1 MTKSWRHEVTLAAVA
16 LAATAGLGSGA
27 SAAESGATLQ
37 PYKVRYQ
44 VSYRGLSG
52 GQIEATLK
60 RGATP
65 GLWIYET
72 RAFPN
77 LLGRLAVSTAARER
91 STILINA
98 TDVRPLTFD
107 FNDGGND
114 PTKRIKHAF
123 DWGAGQVQGEAKG
136 KPFTLAATPGAQDTA
151 SVQAAMI
158 VELLAG
164 HTPTGFRILTG
175 KNMHDYKYWSE
186 GRQQIVTPL
195 GSLDCEVWASQ
206 RPGSN
211 RVSRM
216 WHAPSFGYM
225 PVQAIQFRNGN
236 PEVQLKVVTLER

>member
-1 MTKSWRHEVTLAAVA
+1 MKSWRHNLAVVAVA
-16 LAATAGLGSGA
+16 VAATVGLGAGA
-27 SAAESGATLQ
+27 GAAAPATTLQ

-52 GQIEATLK
+52 GQIEATLR

-91 STILINA
+91 STLLINA

-107 FNDGGND
+107 FNDGGGD
-114 PTKRIKHAF
+114 PTKIIKHAF
-123 DWGAGQVQGEAKG
+123 DWGAGQVKGEAKG
-136 KPFTLAATPGAQDTA
+136 KPFTLEATPGTQDTA

-164 HTPTGFRILTG
+164 QSPKGFRILSG
-175 KNMHDYKYWSE
+175 NNIHDYRYWSE
-186 GRQQIVTPL
+186 GRQQVVTPYGPVDTEL
-195 GSLDCEVWASQ
+195 WASQ

-211 RVSRM
+211 RISRV
-216 WHAPSFGYM
+216 WHAPSLGYL
-225 PVQAIQFRNGN
+225 PVQAIQFRKGN
-236 PEVQLKVVTLER
+236 PEVQLKLVSLER